1 MVKSIP
7 HPWRRKVRLPVLVL
21 LPALFF
27 LSCAMGEVQDKE
39 ADTIYMPT
47 PPAAVD
53 AMLRLANVTE
63 NDTVYDLGSGDGRI
77 VIAAARDFHARA
89 VGVELDPALVA
100 ESRSRAREAGL
111 SDRAVFLEADIFK
124 VDLKNATVVT
134 LFLLPGPN
142 LEMIPKLLSELEPGS
157 RVVSHMHDMGDWQP
171 DRTIRVAESTI
182 YLWIVPANV
191 YGQWDVQIN
200 DPKGPAHGS
209 LFIRQAFQELHG
221 SLSINGGHTDRF
233 DASLDGGRFA
243 FTANGRNGKAKEIL
257 EYKASAH
264 GDLIEGE
271 LTAKDAA
278 TGLTRRVSWT
288 AKRSKKAS
296 D

>member
-1 MVKSIP
+1 MQGPS
-7 HPWRRKVRLPVLVL
+7 
-21 LPALFF
+21 A
-27 LSCAMGEVQDKE
+27 S
-39 ADTIYMPT
+39 
-47 PPAAVD
+47 
-53 AMLRLANVTE
+53 
-63 NDTVYDLGSGDGRI
+63 
-77 VIAAARDFHARA
+77 
-89 VGVELDPALVA
+89 ELDPALVA

-111 SDRAVFLEADIFK
+111 SERAVFLEADIFK